1 MSEEN
6 KEVPVSFYVL
16 TGFSVLFLVFFLIG
30 QEPSQNKGEVTGALV
45 VAGQDLSSPVGLII
59 LGTVSILLIGFI
71 VVFIVKMKHKKSA
84 VAAAPAVPKADK
96 DIQLPGSKLEAK
108 LSENKLTESE
118 IESLFKDQKD
128 TGSILGEQQLPKSL
142 EKSQPVNLERPLQMP
157 NPNTPPVEPEKAMAN
172 LVQLK
177 YTILRMLKEYKS
189 GQEVNDLLLEQGY
202 TAQQIEKATDEINVD
217 NLQDY
222 IRKCLSQGVSKN
234 QIFESLK
241 AKNWRIDLINKAFL
255 SFNQ

>member
-16 TGFSVLFLVFFLIG
+16 AGFSVLFLVFFLIG
-30 QEPSQNKGEVTGALV
+30 QEEPSQSKKEVTGALI

-84 VAAAPAVPKADK
+84 VAAVPVVPKADK
-96 DIQLPGSKLEAK
+96 NIQLPGSKIEAK

-128 TGSILGEQQLPKSL
+128 AESSLGEQLPKSL
-142 EKSQPVNLERPLQMP
+142 EKSQPVNLERPLQTS

-177 YTILRMLKEYKS
+177 YTILRMLKECKS
-189 GQEVNDLLLEQGY
+189 GQEVNDLLIGQGY
-202 TAQQIEKATDEINVD
+202 TVQQIEKATDEINVD
-217 NLQDY
+217 NLLDY
-222 IRKCLSQGVSKN
+222 IRKCLSQGISKS